1 MKIVIPRT
9 KAIWT
14 AVEIALI
21 LILHV
26 VLIHVLAEKDIAATI
41 LSAGPHA
48 PKIHLLAAGGFVLVR
63 LLAVLLLPGII
74 LNRLALFALEH
85 WTRGGVPEEAEVK
98 EAEGDA
104 GSQDQA

>member
-1 MKIVIPRT
+1 MKVAIPRK
-9 KAIWT
+9 KAICA
-14 AVEIALI
+14 AVEISLI

-26 VLIHVLAEKDIAATI
+26 VLIRVLAEKDIAATI

-48 PKIHLLAAGGFVLVR
+48 PKMHLLAAGGFVLVR

-74 LNRLALFALEH
+74 LNRLALFALER
-85 WTRGGVPEEAEVK
+85 WTQGGVPEEAEVK

-104 GSQDQA
+104 GSQSQA